1 MTDFFFLKFYFLYLA
16 NKEIHTP
23 KLGKLKNYQTNLKFP
38 RSVFL
43 LDFLV
48 SKIKRVG
55 ISKCWYL
62 PYFYIPIY
70 NKHNYHGKVSCI
82 LDRTFHF
89 NRTTNVCHNFRL
101 SNKRNR
107 WSSILSKRPFDQK
120 GHYKQVWRQYLHP
133 FFDFSHNFQVKICK
147 KRSDRFVC
155 I

>member
-1 MTDFFFLKFYFLYLA
+1 MTDFFFEILLLVSCKQGNPYSKVGKIKKLSNKFEFS
-16 NKEIHTP
+16 P
-23 KLGKLKNYQTNLKFP
+23 
-38 RSVFL
+38 SVFL

-120 GHYKQVWRQYLHP
+120 GHYKQVWLQYLHP
-133 FFDFSHNFQVKICK
+133 FFDFSHNFQVKICM
-147 KRSDRFVC
+147 KRSGRFVC